1 MFRLHKTKEI
11 IPMTKSSLILFF
23 LIGFIASG
31 CNTTSPSF
39 IPYDSPSITYE
50 GRIDTTSSDRAELY
64 WSGTSISLN
73 FEGTGISAKMK
84 EERGDNYYNVI
95 IDGEL
100 SGMIRPDTSLS
111 EYVLASELPDGPH
124 MVELLKRTEY
134 DRGYSWFYGF
144 RLDEGSKALPPS
156 PEKTRKIEYFGD
168 SITAGYS
175 TNDYNGDR
183 SDSIY
188 TNYYESYGNLIA
200 EHFNADQHCT
210 CKSGIGITISWFPT
224 IMPDVWN
231 NTDPLDSTSTW
242 DFNQYQPDLVIV
254 NLFQNDSW
262 LVNMPDHPSFKH
274 FFGTIKP
281 TKDELIGAYAGFLKN
296 VRSVYPD
303 AAIITTLGNMDI
315 TREGS
320 EWPDYVV
327 EAVESLNDDRI
338 YYKFTP
344 FKNTPGHPKAE
355 EQVMIAENLIPFI
368 EEKMGW

>member
-1 MFRLHKTKEI
+1 MSRYFLFLSLFAAFI
-11 IPMTKSSLILFF
+11 I
-23 LIGFIASG
+23 SG
-31 CNTTSPSF
+31 CKTTAETF
-39 IPYDSPSITYE
+39 IPFNSTSIMYE
-50 GRIDTTSSDRAELY
+50 GRIDTASSERAELY
-64 WSGTSISLN
+64 WSGTTITLN

-95 IDGEL
+95 VDGEL
-100 SGMIRPDTSLS
+100 SGMIRPDTVAALY
-111 EYVLASELPDGPH
+111 ELASGLAEGKHTIQLF
-124 MVELLKRTEY
+124 KRTEY

-144 RLDEGSKALPPS
+144 DLDPGGTPLTPS
-156 PEKTRKIEYFGD
+156 PKKTRKIEYFGD

-188 TNYYESYGNLIA
+188 TNYYESYANLISDHFDA
-200 EHFNADQHCT
+200 EQHCT

-224 IMPDVWN
+224 IMPDIWD

-242 DFNQYQPDLVIV
+242 DFDQYQPDLVIV

-262 LVNMPDHPSFKH
+262 LVNLPDHPSFKH
-274 FFGTIKP
+274 FFGTTKP
-281 TKDELIGAYAGFLKN
+281 AKDEIISAYSDFLKN

-303 AAIITTLGNMDI
+303 ATIISTLGNMDI

-320 EWPDYVV
+320 EWPGYVIA
-327 EAVESLNDDRI
+327 AVESLNDDNI

-344 FKNTPGHPKAE
+344 FKDTPGHPKVE
-355 EQVMIAENLIPFI
+355 EQVEIAENLIPFI